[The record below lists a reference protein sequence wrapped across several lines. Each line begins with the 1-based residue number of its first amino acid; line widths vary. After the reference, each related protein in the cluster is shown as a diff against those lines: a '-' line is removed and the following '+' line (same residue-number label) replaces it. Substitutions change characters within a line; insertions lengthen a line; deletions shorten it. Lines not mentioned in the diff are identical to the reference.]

1 MEDAKMPL
9 TEHLGELRKRI
20 VLSLVALLVTFSV
33 CFAYS
38 EELFRFIMF
47 PLRHELDFSVR
58 KMYFYFAPK
67 DKLQTTKL
75 VFLAPTEAF
84 WMSIKVSLVSGL
96 TLALPVIFY
105 NLWKFVSPG
114 LMPREKKY
122 AIPFISATTT
132 LFVIGASF
140 CFFIVLPFAL
150 SFLLGYKTGDVL
162 MPMLSVGHYVDFCLK
177 FILAFGAVFE
187 LPVLIFFLTRFGI
200 VTPETLAR
208 HRKYSIL
215 FAFILAAFLTPTPDA
230 FNQTLMAVPIILL
243 YEVGIWVSKIF
254 GKKPDPEDETTDK
267 ESDYK
272 EEEQK

>member
-1 MEDAKMPL
+1 MEDTKMPL
-9 TEHLGELRKRI
+9 TEHLSELRKRI

-47 PLRHELDFSVR
+47 PLRYELDFSVK
-58 KMYFYFAPK
+58 KMYMYFAPK
-67 DKLQTTKL
+67 DKLQATKL
-75 VFLAPTEAF
+75 VFLSPTEAF
-84 WMSIKVSLVSGL
+84 WMSIKVSLVSGF
-96 TLALPVIFY
+96 TFALPVIFY
-105 NLWKFVSPG
+105 NFWKFVSPG
-114 LMPREKKY
+114 LMPKERKY
-122 AIPFISATTT
+122 AMPFILTSTM
-132 LFVIGASF
+132 LFLIGASF

-177 FILAFGAVFE
+177 FILAFGIVFE

-200 VTPETLAR
+200 INTETLAKYR
-208 HRKYSIL
+208 RYSIL

-254 GKKPDPEDETTDK
+254 AKKPEPDEQ
-267 ESDYK
+267 
-272 EEEQK
+272 EE